1 MQRNAFSGGKTTN
14 EWENQE
20 FFNEKYCQGRA
31 ADCLIERRLLRRAME
46 EQRRHQHHRPQR
58 AQLAM
63 DEKAV
68 DEEDEE
74 VHELRELFKRED
86 DVISRMSAMSRRSNQ
101 TEDLADFDDNI
112 STIVL
117 DHYLPLSRSS
127 RLVLSS
133 KFSGENPRHP
143 CSSKEARRPIVQ

>member
-1 MQRNAFSGGKTTN
+1 
-14 EWENQE
+14 
-20 FFNEKYCQGRA
+20 
-31 ADCLIERRLLRRAME
+31 ME
-46 EQRRHQHHRPQR
+46 EQRRHHQHRPQR

-63 DEKAV
+63 DEKAVV

-127 RLVLSS
+127 RTFF
-133 KFSGENPRHP
+133 FSGKNKNTQYLSENE
-143 CSSKEARRPIVQ
+143 C

>member
-1 MQRNAFSGGKTTN
+1 
-14 EWENQE
+14 
-20 FFNEKYCQGRA
+20 

-46 EQRRHQHHRPQR
+46 VASSGRGDSHHQRSQR

-63 DEKAV
+63 DDEAV

-74 VHELRELFKRED
+74 VHELNELFKRDD
-86 DVISRMSAMSRRSNQ
+86 DVISRMSAISRRSNQ

-127 RLVLSS
+127 
-133 KFSGENPRHP
+133 
-143 CSSKEARRPIVQ
+143 